1 MKQQPITIPT
11 WGSTILLICAALFIF
26 TACSTTSP
34 SPAPAEAE
42 TKSTTTPPPSPEGG
56 SAVVF
61 EKGIPG
67 GVIVNT
73 VEVTARVVAIDYAS
87 RKATLEGP
95 DGKTVDIKAGPEAVN
110 FDQAKVGDLLKVTV
124 TEELVAYLDKDGESL
139 PDGSAAMVG
148 LAPKGAKP
156 GGVIA
161 ETTQVTATIIAI
173 DSGARTATLQFED
186 GSSKTFPVRDDIDLS
201 QYKAGEKVVFLI
213 TEMIAISVEK
223 Q

>member
-1 MKQQPITIPT
+1 M
-11 WGSTILLICAALFIF
+11 LLICAALFMF
-26 TACSTTSP
+26 TACTTTP
-34 SPAPAEAE
+34 SSKPAEADV
-42 TKSTTTPPPSPEGG
+42 KSTSTLPPAPEGG

-61 EKGIPG
+61 EEGIPG
-67 GVIVNT
+67 GIIVNT
-73 VEVTARVVAIDYAS
+73 VEVTARVIAIEYAS

-95 DGKTVDIKAGPEAVN
+95 DGKTFDIKAGPEAVN
-110 FDQAKVGDLLKVTV
+110 FDQAQVGDLLKVTV
-124 TEELVAYLDKDGESL
+124 TEELVAYLDKEGKSL

-186 GSSKTFPVRDDIDLS
+186 GSSKTFPVRDDIDLT